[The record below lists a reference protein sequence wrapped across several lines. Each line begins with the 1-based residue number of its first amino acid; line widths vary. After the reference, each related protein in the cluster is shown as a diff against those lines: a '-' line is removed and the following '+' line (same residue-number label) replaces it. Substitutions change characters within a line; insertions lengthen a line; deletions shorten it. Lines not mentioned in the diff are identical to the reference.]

1 MSLLPTQIPP
11 QTTAFCT
18 ANPQGQLIVDINW
31 YLFLYNL
38 WKNVLNS
45 PTGSV
50 ATAPAV
56 LVPIADIDVFSADN
70 LQTPRL
76 ALNAALLQ
84 PDPDVGPSLRDLANA
99 LILASDNLLPDPI
112 PAARPTVSVTV
123 GASPFTYTALAQ
135 GYLSVTGG
143 TVTSVSITRQGVTV
157 LVGMLTG
164 LFPASRLDQI
174 QITYTVVPTAVF
186 LPN

>member
-11 QTTAFCT
+11 QTTAFT
-18 ANPQGQLIVDINW
+18 SANAQGQQIVDINW

-45 PTGSV
+45 PAGSV
-50 ATAPAV
+50 ALPPSV
-56 LVPIADIDVFSADN
+56 FIPINDSDVIGVDS

-76 ALNAALLQ
+76 AVNTTLLQ
-84 PDPDVGPSLRDLANA
+84 MDPDVGPSLRDMANA
-99 LILASDNLLPDPI
+99 MAIAADDLLTDPI
-112 PAARPTVSVTV
+112 PSSRPPVTV
-123 GASPFTYTALAQ
+123 TPGLSPFTYTALAQ
-135 GYLSVTGG
+135 GYLSVTAG

-157 LVGMLTG
+157 PVGMLTG

-174 QITYTVVPTAVF
+174 QITYTVVPTVVF